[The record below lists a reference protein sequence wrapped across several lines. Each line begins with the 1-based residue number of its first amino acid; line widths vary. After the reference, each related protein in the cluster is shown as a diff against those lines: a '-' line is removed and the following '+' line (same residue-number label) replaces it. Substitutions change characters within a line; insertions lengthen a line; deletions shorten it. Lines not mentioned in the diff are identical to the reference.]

1 MKAIDWAF
9 TTGTIPP
16 MVEIM
21 LLKKPCQI
29 FFITLLP
36 HSDNFN
42 VETFEKSILNME
54 RDIS

>member
-9 TTGTIPP
+9 TASTIPP

-21 LLKKPCQI
+21 PLKKPCQI

-36 HSDNFN
+36 QFDNFN
-42 VETFEKSILNME
+42 VEAFEKSILNME

>member
-9 TTGTIPP
+9 TASTIPP

-21 LLKKPCQI
+21 PLKKPYLI

-36 HSDNFN
+36 HSDNFY
-42 VETFEKSILNME
+42 VEAFDKSILDME